1 MTTTPRKIM
10 LVDDNIISMMV
21 TDEVLTSHGYRVSKT
36 TSPNGCIAKIE
47 YEEPDLLLIDVE
59 MARLA
64 VDDLFSSLVNNK
76 EHPDL
81 VVVIFS
87 NMEPGELQDLCQ
99 TKDAHGYF
107 SKSMDVTRL
116 PEFIDY
122 FF

>member
-1 MTTTPRKIM
+1 MSSVARKIM

-36 TSPNGCIAKIE
+36 TSPNGCIAKVE
-47 YEEPDLLLIDVE
+47 YEEPDVLLVDVE
-59 MARLA
+59 MSRLA
-64 VDDLFSSLVNNK
+64 IDDLFSSLVNND

-81 VVVIFS
+81 IVVIFS
-87 NMEPGELQDLCQ
+87 NMEPAELEKLCQ
-99 TKDAHGYF
+99 KKDAHGYF

-116 PEFIDY
+116 PEYIDY